1 MKVPDVAMTHGGKF
15 HADDVFSSA
24 LLRILN
30 PDIRFM
36 RVFEVSEN
44 YDGLVFDI
52 GWGKFDHHQRDA
64 KVRPNGTAYAAFGL
78 LWQEFGAELVGGEE
92 ASRMDEYFVQP
103 LDRDDNTGCGSALAD
118 VIGSFNP
125 NWDSEEDTDVCF
137 EEAVQF
143 ATTLL
148 KKKLETIWSIQR
160 ARKLVEEAFADMQ
173 DGIVVLPRFAPWKQ
187 VLVGTGADFIVYP
200 SQRGGFSAQGI
211 PADRESS
218 ALKFEFPA
226 EWAGKPEE
234 ELAVISGIKTLRFCH
249 NNRFLISTGTQED
262 AILACK
268 LTRGENV

>member
-1 MKVPDVAMTHGGKF
+1 MKVPDSAMTHGGKF

-24 LLRILN
+24 LLRIFN
-30 PDIRFM
+30 PNIRFI
-36 RVFEVSEN
+36 RVFEVPEN

-64 KVRPNGTAYAAFGL
+64 KVRPNGTPFAAFGL
-78 LWQEFGAELVGGEE
+78 LWQEFGAELLGEEE
-92 ASRMDEYFVQP
+92 ASRVDEYFVQP
-103 LDRDDNTGCGSALAD
+103 LDRDDNTGCGSVLAE

-125 NWDSEEDTDVCF
+125 NWDSEENPDTCF

-148 KKKLETIWSIQR
+148 KKKLESVWSIQR
-160 ARKLVEEAFADMQ
+160 ARKLVEAAYADMQ
-173 DGIVVLPRFAPWKQ
+173 GGIVVLPRFAPWKQ
-187 VLVGTGADFIVYP
+187 VLAGTDADFVVYP

-218 ALKFEFPA
+218 ALKYEFPA

-234 ELAVISGIKTLRFCH
+234 ELAAVSGIKTLRFCH
-249 NNRFLISTGTQED
+249 NNRFLISTGTMED
-262 AILACK
+262 AIRACK